1 MAEGLPTLGKFTAS
15 GEKREPRQTGGVLV
29 EISFL
34 AGLFAGLLCLLP
46 GILAGLL
53 ALLARFAAPVALL
66 RLFLGIRTS
75 ARSIDRDRP
84 RLPMTNGRSRRLVR
98 ASAHHRSLILRAR

>member
-1 MAEGLPTLGKFTAS
+1 VRSENPAKLAGFSSKSA
-15 GEKREPRQTGGVLV
+15 
-29 EISFL
+29 FL